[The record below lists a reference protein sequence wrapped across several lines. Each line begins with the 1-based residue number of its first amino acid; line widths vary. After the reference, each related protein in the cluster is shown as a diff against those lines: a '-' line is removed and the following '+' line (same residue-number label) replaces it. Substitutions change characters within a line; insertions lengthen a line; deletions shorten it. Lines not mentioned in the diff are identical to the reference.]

1 MRTCCN
7 SQTDLS
13 LSWRSTIFFF
23 AFKITTFP
31 RNHYESYTSQFKL
44 IIHLVMVMYRY
55 MSMAGM
61 SGPASSSSSSWNS
74 GDETSS
80 MVGVRGYGF
89 SSQYSSAPTSAHSMI
104 SSVPLVDEF
113 PFQMAANRN
122 RYRYMVGN
130 QSGPSAERVKADGL
144 LTTIRFMSP
153 WLAVN
158 HSDLMIDG
166 QRVRLNSINSDEVL
180 LGRTLMKKLEKL
192 GLNKKTR
199 RGPCKDEMIYNCQ
212 VDLKIKYKGRDLKVR
227 MHVILITHKS
237 ISMEVVTRY
246 LKEKVIEDKK
256 RAVLDNRIKV
266 VKLVCFVNNLELVL

>member
-1 MRTCCN
+1 
-7 SQTDLS
+7 
-13 LSWRSTIFFF
+13 
-23 AFKITTFP
+23 
-31 RNHYESYTSQFKL
+31 
-44 IIHLVMVMYRY
+44 
-55 MSMAGM
+55 
-61 SGPASSSSSSWNS
+61 
-74 GDETSS
+74 
-80 MVGVRGYGF
+80 
-89 SSQYSSAPTSAHSMI
+89 
-104 SSVPLVDEF
+104 
-113 PFQMAANRN
+113 
-122 RYRYMVGN
+122 
-130 QSGPSAERVKADGL
+130 
-144 LTTIRFMSP
+144 MSP